1 MPFEFEGLIFGGAYN
16 WRGLFSEFYDITD
29 DDVTDTQRAN
39 VKCAIFL
46 KKVFQQAFDKSES
59 KASPTFNT
67 HHHHHPSL
75 KHLATMLIT

>member
-1 MPFEFEGLIFGGAYN
+1 MKKFFWFI
-16 WRGLFSEFYDITD
+16 ITD

-39 VKCAIFL
+39 VKWAIL
-46 KKVFQQAFDKSES
+46 KVFQQALDKSES

-67 HHHHHPSL
+67 HHHPSL